1 MVQFDIKTAFLYA
14 KLDKPIYM
22 KQPEGFVVTGKENF
36 VCKLNKSLYGL
47 KQAPRLWF
55 KRFDDV
61 LLKF

>member
-36 VCKLNKSLYGL
+36 CLQTQQITVWP
-47 KQAPRLWF
+47 QASTST
-55 KRFDDV
+55 V
-61 LLKF
+61 V